1 MRKDTEPGYSK
12 KSRHGTA
19 IERDVKKH
27 NCIICRHPEKTEVE
41 RKYADGWL
49 VSDIVRQHPWIHNQF
64 NLQEHLRITGIK
76 EAVDKK
82 REIDTEEILERIVR
96 AGLPVLE
103 EGKVYPRD
111 MIEAIKAW
119 NELKGRQK
127 TSEIWRMVEFRRNA
141 DYAKP
146 TKDTDSQDSPSRI
159 GSLD

>member
-1 MRKDTEPGYSK
+1 MRKDTEPGYS
-12 KSRHGTA
+12 SEPRSSVA
-19 IERDVKKH
+19 IERGVKKH
-27 NCIICRHPEKTEVE
+27 NCIICRHPEKDEVE
-41 RKYADGWL
+41 RKYTEGWL
-49 VSDIVRQHPWIHNQF
+49 VSDIIRHHPWIHNQF

-76 EAVDKK
+76 EAVQKK

-96 AGLPVLE
+96 AGLPILE

-127 TSEIWRMVEFRRNA
+127 TGEIWRMVEFRRNA
-141 DYAKP
+141 DNSKS
-146 TKDTDSQDSPSRI
+146 TQDKDSQDSPSRI